1 MVHPPDALLD
11 PHRVPGQVVVDDDV
25 GELQVQTFP
34 TGVGRDEDAGLLC
47 ELPLHPP
54 PLLQVHRPVE
64 AHDREAV
71 LLQEVPQHVLRR
83 HELGEDQVLQ
93 LRVVLIPLVLVE
105 DAEQRLGPCV
115 RPLGLTAAG
124 QFEQQLDL
132 LLLVLK
138 ASQANRQQFFQ
149 LLLAVLLLDV
159 VFGRLLVRG
168 RQVRGLQ
175 GFEAA
180 LHRRGDGLRAAGD
193 EPLHQDHQEAKVL
206 AVLPHRLVVAQA
218 DVLRDRLVQVLLE
231 LVLLLPADGH
241 EFRQPRHEQ
250 RVALVVDGPP
260 LLRAD
265 HERDDLFST
274 DRTSGNELV
283 PVEQCHE
290 PLKA

>member
-175 GFEAA
+175 RFEAA
-180 LHRRGDGLRAAGD
+180 FHRRGNGLRAAGD
-193 EPLHQDHQEAKVL
+193 EPLHQDHQESEIL
-206 AVLPHRLVVAQA
+206 PVLPHRLVVTLSNVFG
-218 DVLRDRLVQVLLE
+218 DGFVEFLLKFVFMLPLDRN
-231 LVLLLPADGH
+231 
-241 EFRQPRHEQ
+241 QPSHTRHEQ
-250 RVALVVDGPP
+250 RFAAIVDGISFFGANNKRCYI
-260 LLRAD
+260 LVI
-265 HERDDLFST
+265 
-274 DRTSGNELV
+274 DRTDVRKGVLI
-283 PVEQCHE
+283 EQCH
-290 PLKA
+290 